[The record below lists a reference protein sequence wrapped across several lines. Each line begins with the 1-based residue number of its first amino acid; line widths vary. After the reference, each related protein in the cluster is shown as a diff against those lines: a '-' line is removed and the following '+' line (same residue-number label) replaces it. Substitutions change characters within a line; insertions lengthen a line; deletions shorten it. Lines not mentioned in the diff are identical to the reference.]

1 MECGTRVRSHIRTSR
16 TRALYPDNYLSN
28 CPCDIAKFVKFVV
41 QGPFSKFQFGD
52 ECAHRMSSSGVSP
65 SLSNIEALSLT
76 RSALFVL
83 VAIHPLATNLLKLHK
98 PRTFGLILA
107 RFGHI
112 SATSRPF
119 AAFYS
124 TNRIYSASLTRLHAP
139 PVLQTRGC
147 YRNHKLRDI
156 TGALAGGRASG

>member
-1 MECGTRVRSHIRTSR
+1 MARAGRSSR
-16 TRALYPDNYLSN
+16 RFSTHVCSGSY

-147 YRNHKLRDI
+147 YRNHKLCDI
-156 TGALAGGRASG
+156 TGARTINRTNSSIDQP